1 MARRSLDE
9 FPDTFVSTSETTKL
23 ASKAVQDGRLR
34 KLASRLY
41 TKETKSTPEV
51 VVRHNLWPIVAGYFP
66 DALIADRTA
75 LEGAPAKDGSVFL
88 VSQSAQSDVKLPGF
102 TLRPRR
108 GAPAQPDDLPFM
120 GVLRL
125 SSAPRALL
133 DNFSPSR
140 SRGSISRTLSRKELE
155 NHLDRIL
162 RQSGADELNRLRDAA
177 RNLAPTIGRKNEF
190 TELNKLIGALLNT
203 KTDDLQSKV
212 GRARRRGL
220 PFDPARV
227 DLFEMLRAELHRMP
241 PLIRPAVENDGTTL
255 PFFESYFSNFIEGT
269 EFAVEEAAAIVFENL
284 IPNTRPQDAHDILG
298 TYRVLSD
305 AAGMSRV
312 PETFP
317 DFERLLKRR
326 HAALM
331 QARSDKA
338 PGQYKT
344 EPNRAG
350 NTMFVNPDLLR
361 GTLDQ
366 GFKAYRSMPTPFQRA
381 VFMMFLVA
389 EVHPFTDGNGRTA
402 RIMMN
407 AELVAAGQQRIII
420 PTIYRSNYLSSLKS
434 ISNRTSAEPLIR
446 MMDFAQRF
454 TLSVDW
460 TDFQRAEADLK
471 AANAFMDGTEA
482 DERGIRLRIPGNS
495 ASRQN

>member
-1 MARRSLDE
+1 MARKSLAE
-9 FPDTFVSTSETTKL
+9 FPGTFVSTLETTKL
-23 ASKAVQDGRLR
+23 ASKAVQAGRLR

-41 TKETKSTPEV
+41 TKDLKSAPGTI
-51 VVRHNLWPIVAGYFP
+51 VRHNLWSIVAGYFP

-88 VSQSAQSDVKLPGF
+88 VSQSAQSDVTLPGF

-133 DNFSPSR
+133 DNFAPSR
-140 SRGSISRTLSRKELE
+140 SRGSMSRTLSRKELE
-155 NHLDRIL
+155 SHLDRIL

-177 RNLAPTIGRKNEF
+177 RRLAPTIDRKNEF
-190 TELNKLIGALLNT
+190 SALNKLIGALLNT
-203 KTDDLQSKV
+203 QADNLQSKV
-212 GRARRRGL
+212 GRARRKGL
-220 PFDPARV
+220 PFDPARA

-241 PLIRPAVENDGTTL
+241 PLIRPAAPNDGTTL

-269 EFAVEEAAAIVFENL
+269 EFAVEEAAAIVFENR
-284 IPNTRPQDAHDILG
+284 IPDTRPQDAHDILS
-298 TYRVLSD
+298 TYRVLCD

-317 DFERLLKRR
+317 AFERLLKRR

-331 QARSDKA
+331 QARPDKG

-344 EPNRAG
+344 ESNRAG
-350 NTMFVNPDLLR
+350 NTMSVDPGLVR
-361 GTLDQ
+361 GTLDL
-366 GFKAYRSMPTPFQRA
+366 GFKAYRSLPTPFQRA

-389 EVHPFTDGNGRTA
+389 DVHPFADGNGRTA

-407 AELVAAGQQRIII
+407 AELVAAGQQRIVI
-420 PTIYRSNYLSSLKS
+420 PTIYRANYLSALKS

-446 MMDFAQRF
+446 MLDFAQRF

-460 TDFQRAEADLK
+460 TGFQRAKADLK
-471 AANAFMDGTEA
+471 AANAFVDSSEA
-482 DERGIRLRIPGNS
+482 DERGIRLRIPGTLGR
-495 ASRQN
+495 SR